1 MIFIIGI
8 VIAFMIAILGF
19 TVFVEVGNGL
29 GTALSIIGGLVILFI
44 AGRLQ
49 RRKEQ
54 NDPNILLDKMM
65 MFFHEDGFQASTYI
79 FSEQVDKGFAI
90 DDELNKMRF
99 IEHQPGGSS
108 RKYRFAVT
116 ELSLKDLKQVE
127 ILEDGVPIID
137 YSAESDDKEE
147 VSTLELRLTMN
158 DNDQESST
166 ITINFLQFDVP
177 VRKSNAQ
184 YLTERENLH
193 EIYHDI
199 DAMMKSADEIEYHRS

>member
-158 DNDQESST
+158 DNDKESST

-199 DAMMKSADEIEYHRS
+199 DAMMKSANHRS